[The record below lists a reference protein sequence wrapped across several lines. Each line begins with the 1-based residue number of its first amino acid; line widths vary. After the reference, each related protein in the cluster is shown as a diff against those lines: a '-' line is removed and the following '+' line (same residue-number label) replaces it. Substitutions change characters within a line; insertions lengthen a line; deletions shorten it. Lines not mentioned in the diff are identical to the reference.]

1 MPEVWR
7 VRYTLNS
14 TLLQD
19 VTFPSKNEAMNYVTE
34 TFPAHVRAPNA
45 EWESLVTRGIC
56 QLSGDG
62 VITVECDFNMSEPVS
77 FKPQPRIAEA
87 MAAEEHRKHLALR
100 GGRKPDSDA
109 TNSVCPH
116 CSGYGSSLK
125 DPDGVNTCTECGGS
139 GVCSETKGGD

>member
-1 MPEVWR
+1 MPDLWR

-19 VTFPSKNEAMNYVTE
+19 VTFPSKNEAMNYVTKN
-34 TFPAHVRAPNA
+34 FPAHVRAPNHQ
-45 EWESLVTRGIC
+45 WESLVTRGIC

-62 VITVECDFNMSEPVS
+62 VISVECEY
-77 FKPQPRIAEA
+77 IAA
-87 MAAEEHRKHLALR
+87 T
-100 GGRKPDSDA
+100 PDSDA

-139 GVCSETKGGD
+139 GVCSETKGGE